1 MKKYIDKL
9 LYFFGY
15 APIKISH
22 EIKYINIH
30 RGVELDVL
38 TNEKKISTL
47 EIYSFRK
54 DKELLIKMAKE
65 KIKISFI
72 DCIKDFVHFEEKEEN
87 GYYYIKGSVLIKKP
101 EA

>member
-15 APIKISH
+15 APIKLSH

-30 RGVELDVL
+30 RGVGLNVL
-38 TNEKKISTL
+38 KDEKKIDLS
-47 EIYSFRK
+47 IYKSEDIFLVKRMT
-54 DKELLIKMAKE
+54 KERI
-65 KIKISFI
+65 IV
-72 DCIKDFVHFEEKEEN
+72 DFVNYLEDSILFEEKEEN
-87 GYYYIKGSVLIKKP
+87 GYYCIKGSVLIKKP

>member
-15 APIKISH
+15 APIKLSH

-30 RGVELDVL
+30 RGIELNL
-38 TNEKKISTL
+38 LKEEKKVDLS
-47 EIYSFRK
+47 IYKSNDVPLVKRMT
-54 DKELLIKMAKE
+54 KEGI
-65 KIKISFI
+65 IV
-72 DCIKDFVHFEEKEEN
+72 DFVNYLENSILFEEKEEN
-87 GYYYIKGSVLIKKP
+87 GYYYIKGSILIKKP